1 VSSEQAR
8 RPGPPDGYAIRPLRA
23 DDAPALTAAYLRN
36 REHLEQWDPARD
48 PSFYTEAGQQDAI
61 DRQLSLVRGGLL
73 GAWVLVRGDRIV
85 GRVNLNNVVRG
96 VLCSAAVGYWVDR
109 GHLRRGL
116 AAAAVEHACAQAR
129 ELGLHRVEAGTMVH
143 NVASQRVL
151 LRAGFEQY
159 GMAPRFLFIG
169 GAWRDHN
176 LYQRILHDD
185 PLPVAPPGSGGAGG

>member
-1 VSSEQAR
+1 MSSEQAR
-8 RPGPPDGYAIRPLRA
+8 LPDGYAVRPLRS
-23 DDAPALTAAYLRN
+23 DDAPALAAAYTRN
-36 REHLEQWDPARD
+36 REHLEQWDPDRD
-48 PSFYTEAGQQDAI
+48 PSFYTVAGQQDAL

-73 GAWVLVRGDRIV
+73 GAWVLVHGDHIV
-85 GRVNLNNVVRG
+85 GRVNLNNVIRG

-109 GHLRRGL
+109 EHLRRGL
-116 AAAAVEHACAQAR
+116 ARAAVEHACAGAR

-159 GMAPRFLFIG
+159 GMAPRFLFVN
-169 GAWRDHN
+169 GAWQDHN